1 MVLALCDGLEGLLLC
16 LVAFQLGRSLSPRFG
31 VPWVVAQSALSSA
44 AMAVHWTLGA
54 ALMLGPPY
62 FGFQLL
68 AYATAYLIERVADG
82 RAEAAR
88 LAERIRLSRDLH
100 DIAGHRL
107 TALSLNLQVLQRTAP
122 AELRERI
129 DAAHTLADD
138 LLAEVRHT
146 VEAFRREPT
155 PAEQALRALG
165 DRIPRPRVHV
175 TVRDDLAIDDPEL
188 GNTVLRCVQEIVTN
202 AARHANA
209 DNLWIDVTREGDG
222 FAVHARDDG
231 RGADRMIEGNGLR
244 GMRERLTELGGE
256 LTIVSRAGAGTVLD
270 ARIPLRQPS

>member
-1 MVLALCDGLEGLLLC
+1 M
-16 LVAFQLGRSLSPRFG
+16 
-31 VPWVVAQSALSSA
+31 
-44 AMAVHWTLGA
+44 
-54 ALMLGPPY
+54 
-62 FGFQLL
+62 
-68 AYATAYLIERVADG
+68 
-82 RAEAAR
+82 
-88 LAERIRLSRDLH
+88 SREFH

-146 VEAFRREPT
+146 VEAFRREPA

-175 TVRDDLAIDDPEL
+175 TLRDDLAIDDPEL

-209 DNLWIDVTREGDG
+209 DNLWIDVTRGDG
-222 FAVHARDDG
+222 AFAVHAHDDG
-231 RGADRMIEGNGLR
+231 RGADRLVEGNGLR
-244 GMRERLTELGGE
+244 GMRERLAELGGE
-256 LTIVSRAGAGTVLD
+256 LTIVSRAGAGTVVD